1 MVMKV
6 EPYGRLHARSNAPLP
21 SPVGEGGGG
30 GGGGKEEEEEE
41 EEEEQRFHG
50 TLEVVRMT

>member
-1 MVMKV
+1 MKV
-6 EPYGRLHARSNAPLP
+6 GPFERLRAWSYAPLP

-41 EEEEQRFHG
+41 EKQRFHG

>member
-1 MVMKV
+1 MDMKA

-41 EEEEQRFHG
+41 EEQRFHG

>member
-30 GGGGKEEEEEE
+30 GGKEEEEEE
-41 EEEEQRFHG
+41 EKEEQRFHG
-50 TLEVVRMT
+50 TPEVVRMT

>member
-30 GGGGKEEEEEE
+30 GGGGKEEEEEQ
-41 EEEEQRFHG
+41 EEQRFHG